1 MPRKRKKDYDEGEPE
16 PLNFEDE
23 EHGLRDHLREIPMN
37 AGDARGDSEDD
48 QYYEEEEAISPEEVE
63 DREEEDTL

>member
-1 MPRKRKKDYDEGEPE
+1 MPHKRRKDYDEGEPE

-23 EHGLRDHLREIPMN
+23 EHGLRDHLREIPVN
-37 AGDARGDSEDD
+37 PADARGDSEDD

-63 DREEEDTL
+63 DRDEEGDL